1 MFFSE
6 GNCGNVKCRVLG
18 HGCQG
23 EEPSIFTQR
32 TINIAILG
40 DSITEG
46 WGLEDGFDYPNQLQ
60 NRVLHENVKI
70 YNFGVSGRTM
80 TQSVQDSYWKMD
92 QFIEALELR
101 ADFYVVMLGTNDAKT
116 QIFDENEFLN
126 SYSEML
132 KILKSI
138 VDLKNIY
145 VMIPP
150 PVTEQANQLFGINV

>member
-1 MFFSE
+1 
-6 GNCGNVKCRVLG
+6 
-18 HGCQG
+18 
-23 EEPSIFTQR
+23 
-32 TINIAILG
+32 
-40 DSITEG
+40 
-46 WGLEDGFDYPNQLQ
+46 
-60 NRVLHENVKI
+60 
-70 YNFGVSGRTM
+70 
-80 TQSVQDSYWKMD
+80 MD

-150 PVTEQANQLFGINV
+150 PVTEQANKLFGINVYNVNDILPQILPPFFAKNGIL